1 MKHHNS
7 FSVIKFLCLA
17 VFLTVTPVLTCYAE
31 DTPPVFFTNMDP
43 SAAPESI
50 QSDTQEK
57 RKIKVVRFPV
67 KVKVKTGSL
76 DPEVQ
81 KTTTE
86 QPKKVQQQDH
96 HSTNAPAPA
105 RRPDIQTA
113 SPEFVEK
120 ARKTMVDTYTVVKR
134 DGSPMPAMPQ
144 RKVTSENIGPMRLS
158 VADIAHDPLA
168 SQIVNLSPEELAL
181 AMSGIKPS
189 SGIAAKPRIVRQEGE
204 RIYRSKRSSKD
215 LSGLIPS
222 TTTIAPTPSIAPV
235 ASVIPVAVT
244 TRIKKNQDDAPQP
257 VTTNMPRF
265 TFSFEPGE
273 TNLSVG
279 NEAQLDKALVE
290 SLKNKSRDRLQI
302 VSWASPTD
310 GKETSARR
318 TALARALSIRA
329 YLISKGIDA
338 ARMDVRAMG
347 IQTDSKAAADQV
359 DMILIP
365 EKS

>member
-1 MKHHNS
+1 MNKHNS

-17 VFLTVTPVLTCYAE
+17 VFLTVTPVLICYAE
-31 DTPPVFFTNMDP
+31 DAPPVFFTDIDP
-43 SAAPESI
+43 SAAPESV
-50 QSDTQEK
+50 QPDTQEK
-57 RKIKVVRFPV
+57 QKIKVVRFPV
-67 KVKVKTGSL
+67 EVKVKTGSL

-81 KTTTE
+81 KTTAD
-86 QPKKVQQQDH
+86 QPKKVQRQDR
-96 HSTNAPAPA
+96 HSTDAPVPA

-113 SPEFVEK
+113 SPEFIEK

-134 DGSPMPAMPQ
+134 DGSPMPAVPQ
-144 RKVTSENIGPMRLS
+144 RKVTTENIGPMRLS

-181 AMSGIKPS
+181 AMNGIKPS
-189 SGIAAKPRIVRQEGE
+189 SGVAAKPRIVRQEGE

-215 LSGLIPS
+215 LSGIIPS
-222 TTTIAPTPSIAPV
+222 TTIAPVPSIAPV

-244 TRIKKNQDDAPQP
+244 TRVKENQDDTPQL
-257 VTTNMPRF
+257 VTTDMPRF

-273 TNLSVG
+273 TNLSAG

-290 SLKNKSRDRLQI
+290 PLKSKSGNRLQI